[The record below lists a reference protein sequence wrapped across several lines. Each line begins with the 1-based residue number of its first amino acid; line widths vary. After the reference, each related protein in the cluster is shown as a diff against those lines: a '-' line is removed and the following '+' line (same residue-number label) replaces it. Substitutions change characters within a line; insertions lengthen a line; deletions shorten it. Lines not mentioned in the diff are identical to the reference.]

1 MSEPGKISLE
11 PDESDRFDL
20 RAWKR
25 VALGFA
31 LLDLVLLLPVLLAG
45 PGHGLGWAYQDSA
58 RQNYFWHGY
67 LAERLGRGELPLWCP
82 STFAGTPFLAS
93 LQAGVFYLPNLLY
106 LAAPAGLAMLA
117 TRAAHLLWVQMGTWL
132 LAGEA
137 GAGAAGAVLSSVV
150 FSLSTIVTY
159 RIYCGGMGFLDAQ
172 CWMPWIF
179 FGMLRV
185 WRRPSLRGWLWLTAA
200 SAMQLLAG
208 HAQVVY
214 LTWLPLAILCL
225 AMAGLRADERAAGL
239 RGAGR
244 LALLAGTVALAATL
258 LAAAALLPTAELVLA
273 SNRTSNSDA
282 FIGSFSL
289 PPENL
294 LTLLMPWFF
303 GGGAQFGPYWGKGH
317 LWETT
322 LYLGLLPLLLASR
335 VLSRAWRLVALPW
348 FLLAELTLLLALGTN
363 TPLFL
368 PLVRWVPGMAIFRSP
383 CKYMIPMTLAVAVLA
398 GLGLGTVGR
407 GGCKTRGRGPRLLL
421 WGSVAGLLGLAGFL
435 TAGGGHAALREW
447 LSVYL
452 RIPERYDVLPP
463 LDDAMVA
470 SVARQCAEAVLRF
483 VALWLVAL
491 QLPRAADVG
500 RLPAS
505 AARWGV
511 VGVTALD
518 LLLIGMPYVASY
530 PLSFCRLPAAASGA
544 LRSRCGVSPGRG
556 APPAVASGPWRVAL
570 RGKAGPN
577 LAMGEGL
584 ETSDGYEGILS
595 RQTSEF
601 YNAVE
606 HALIPSIM
614 YREPGPGPGTRLLA
628 QRYWAFEEGHS
639 TVPPGLEREGSAGG
653 WSIWRDPAALPR
665 ARLTRHFRVMA
676 GRAAVLRAI
685 DSAAFDAAG
694 PVLLEEEPGIGAATG
709 AGAAGRVTMERFEPE
724 RVSLSCEA
732 SEASLLVLADG
743 GYPSWRARVDGSP
756 ARLLTAYGLLR
767 AVAVPAGRHVVEFFF
782 DPGVAKLGLGI
793 SAVAWLALVLALLA
807 VRRAGARG
815 HRISGL

>member
-1 MSEPGKISLE
+1 MNEPGEVSQR
-11 PDESDRFDL
+11 PDASDRFDR

-25 VALGFA
+25 VVLGFA
-31 LLDLVLLLPVLLAG
+31 LLDLVLLLPVLLVG
-45 PGHGLGWAYQDSA
+45 SGHGLGWAYQDSA

-67 LAERLGRGELPLWCP
+67 LAERLGTGELPLWCP
-82 STFAGTPFLAS
+82 ATFAGTPFLAS
-93 LQAGVFYLPNLLY
+93 LQAGVYYLPNLLY

-117 TRAAHLLWVQMGTWL
+117 SRAAHLLWVQVGTWL

-159 RIYCGGMGFLDAQ
+159 RIYCGGLGFLDAQ

-179 FGMLRV
+179 LGMLSV
-185 WRRPSLRGWLWLTAA
+185 WRRPSFRGWLWLAAA

-225 AMAGLRADERAAGL
+225 TMAALRTDERAAGL

-244 LALLAGTVALAATL
+244 FGLLAGTVAF
-258 LAAAALLPTAELVLA
+258 AAALLAAGALLPMGELVLA
-273 SNRTSNSDA
+273 SNRTANADA

-303 GGGAQFGPYWGKGH
+303 GGGAQFGPFWGKGH

-322 LYLGLLPLLLASR
+322 LYLGLLPLLLAGR
-335 VLSRAWRLVALPW
+335 VLSRERRLVALPW

-368 PLVRWVPGMAIFRSP
+368 PLVRVVPGMGIFRSP
-383 CKYMIPMTLAVAVLA
+383 CKYVIPMTLALAVLA

-407 GGCKTRGRGPRLLL
+407 AAWKARSRGQRLLL

-435 TAGGGHAALREW
+435 TARGGHAAQREW

-463 LDDAMVA
+463 LDDAMVD
-470 SVARQCAEAVLRF
+470 SVARQCAEALLRF

-491 QLPRAADVG
+491 QLPRAADLG
-500 RLPAS
+500 RLPAA

-511 VGVTALD
+511 VGVTVVD
-518 LLLIGMPYVASY
+518 LLLIGMPYVTSY
-530 PLSFCRLPAAASGA
+530 PLSFCRLPAAASEA

-556 APPAVASGPWRVAL
+556 VPPSVASGPWRVAL

-584 ETSDGYEGILS
+584 ETVDGYEGILS

-601 YNAVE
+601 YNAME
-606 HALIPSIM
+606 HAVTPSIM

-628 QRYWAFEEGHS
+628 QRYWAFEEGHAA
-639 TVPPGLEREGSAGG
+639 VLPGLEREGSAGG

-665 ARLTRHFRVMA
+665 ARLTRDFRVMA
-676 GRAAVLRAI
+676 GRAAVSRAI
-685 DSAAFDAAG
+685 DSAEFDAAG
-694 PVLLEEEPGIGAATG
+694 PVLLEEEPGIGAPTRA
-709 AGAAGRVTMERFEPE
+709 AVAGRVTMERLEPE
-724 RVSLSCEA
+724 RVSLSCET

-743 GYPSWRARVDGSP
+743 GYPSWRVRVDGSP

-767 AVAVPAGRHVVEFFF
+767 AVAVPAGRHVVEFVF
-782 DPGVAKLGLGI
+782 DPGVAKLGLAI
-793 SAVAWLALVLALLA
+793 SAVAWLLLALALLTL
-807 VRRAGARG
+807 RRAETRG
-815 HRISGL
+815 EREIR